1 MILFKGAKMKQWEKS
16 CLFNKL
22 CWENCISIAKE
33 LILVQAKRKLL
44 VGPLSYT
51 IYKVN

>member
-1 MILFKGAKMKQWEKS
+1 MILFKGAKIIQWEKN

-22 CWENCISIAKE
+22 CGENWISIGKE

-51 IYKVN
+51 I

>member
-1 MILFKGAKMKQWEKS
+1 MILFKGAKIIQWEKNR
-16 CLFNKL
+16 LFNKL
-22 CWENCISIAKE
+22 CGENWISTGKK

-51 IYKVN
+51 I